1 MEEPT
6 LSYIDKKNCLATG
19 HQLLWRATRQ
29 NSVDSVPPEQ
39 EQRIH
44 PKFAECKDSGIPRT
58 RDTHLHPILQAR
70 GKFVYGTTHTN
81 QRTLLSYTCV
91 IPQSGENRCLFY
103 LQGFPL
109 YPQSFN
115 CMEQELVVCLCD
127 FLFQL
132 LSIIKVLQ

>member
-6 LSYIDKKNCLATG
+6 LSYIDKKKIALQQATNCYGEPLVNIRLIPF
-19 HQLLWRATRQ
+19 HQNRSSGFTPSLPRAKIVAFPVHET
-29 NSVDSVPPEQ
+29 P
-39 EQRIH
+39 IY
-44 PKFAECKDSGIPRT
+44 IPFY
-58 RDTHLHPILQAR
+58 R
-70 GKFVYGTTHTN
+70 GKFVYNTTHTN
-81 QRTLLSYTCV
+81 QRTLLWYTCV

-103 LQGFPL
+103 LPGFPL

-127 FLFQL
+127 FMFQL